1 MFINTPATQLIIRL
15 FIYLF
20 IYLFLVVKHLR
31 QDNSERVTQKVTSL
45 LFLSRSFCQMTEIFS
60 GVEF

>member
-45 LFLSRSFCQMTEIFS
+45 LFLSRSFCQQ
-60 GVEF
+60 

>member
-45 LFLSRSFCQMTEIFS
+45 LFSRSFILSNDGDFFWS
-60 GVEF
+60 

>member
-20 IYLFLVVKHLR
+20 IYLF
-31 QDNSERVTQKVTSL
+31 
-45 LFLSRSFCQMTEIFS
+45 IFS
-60 GVEF
+60 GQAFTPGQQRTCHTKGNLFAFFSLVHFVK

>member
-20 IYLFLVVKHLR
+20 IYLF
-31 QDNSERVTQKVTSL
+31 
-45 LFLSRSFCQMTEIFS
+45 IFS
-60 GVEF
+60 GQAFTPGQQRTCHTKGNFFAFSLSFILSNDGDFFWS